1 LAVSSV
7 PRILAVRL
15 APFPPLET
23 LLSARPGWKLAEAAD
38 LDAAIAIARRHRPDL
53 LLVKVARADDRA
65 EDACGRLRAEP
76 ATAGVPILLVCDA
89 GADRDDVDPAWADAR
104 LVRPTAPEL
113 RSTIA
118 AWLRVAVAETEL
130 RRLAEGK
137 PDGASDEPDV
147 EPVTS
152 RLRQDPVLQSLTE
165 GVVVFDGEG
174 RLVDMNRSAL
184 AMHGY
189 ASVEDCAPRLADYA
203 EAWEVATPE
212 GEVLPLER
220 WPIARALRGETFTDV
235 RVGARRLDGARAWV
249 ASYGGSAVRDE
260 SGRLALAILTV
271 RDVTEQWRTEQA
283 LRDADRRKSDFLAVL
298 SHELRNPLAPIRNS
312 AYVLE
317 HAEPGGPQ
325 ARRAAEV
332 IERQTRQLTRLVDDL
347 LEVTRVAQGKIRL
360 KRELLELNALVRRCG
375 EDHRP
380 TFADAGVSLSVE
392 VPESPVHVNG
402 DPARLA
408 QVIGNLLANAVK
420 FTEPGGHVLLVLE
433 ALAQRAQVRVRDDGV
448 GIPAE
453 LLPRV
458 FDPFVQGDGTIDR
471 ARGGLGLGLAVL
483 KGLVALHGGRVR
495 AHSDGPGRGTEFVV
509 ELPAAPVSQE
519 RRGLKRQRAA
529 SETARRVLIIE
540 DNADTAGT
548 LKDVLELQGHDVAVA
563 STGPEGIEKARTL
576 KPDVVLCD
584 IGLPTIDGL
593 EVGRT
598 LRADP
603 SLASTRLVAVSGHA
617 LPEDV
622 ERARDAGFDRHVAKP
637 VDPEELAGI

>member
-1 LAVSSV
+1 VSNV

-15 APFPPLET
+15 APFPPLEA

-38 LDAAIAIARRHRPDL
+38 VEGAVAIATRHRPDL
-53 LLVKVARADDRA
+53 LLVKVARSDDRA
-65 EDACGRLRAEP
+65 EDACGRLRADP

-104 LVRPTAPEL
+104 LVRPTASEL
-113 RSTIA
+113 RSTVA
-118 AWLRVAVAETEL
+118 AWLRVAAAETEL
-130 RRLAEGK
+130 RRLGERKSG
-137 PDGASDEPDV
+137 GASDELDV
-147 EPVTS
+147 
-152 RLRQDPVLQSLTE
+152 
-165 GVVVFDGEG
+165 
-174 RLVDMNRSAL
+174 
-184 AMHGY
+184 
-189 ASVEDCAPRLADYA
+189 
-203 EAWEVATPE
+203 
-212 GEVLPLER
+212 
-220 WPIARALRGETFTDV
+220 
-235 RVGARRLDGARAWV
+235 
-249 ASYGGSAVRDE
+249 
-260 SGRLALAILTV
+260 
-271 RDVTEQWRTEQA
+271 VTEQRRTEQA
-283 LRDADRRKSDFLAVL
+283 PQAADRRRSDFLAVL

-312 AYVLE
+312 VYVLE

-347 LEVTRVAQGKIRL
+347 LEVTRLEQGKIRL
-360 KRELLELNALVRRCG
+360 ERELLELNALVRRCG

-380 TFADAGVSLSVE
+380 RFDDARVSLSVE
-392 VPESPVHVNG
+392 VPERPVHVNG

-408 QVIGNLLANAVK
+408 EVIGNLLANAVK
-420 FTEPGGHVLLVLE
+420 FTEPGGHVRLALE
-433 ALAQRAQVRVRDDGV
+433 EHAERAEVRVRDDGV
-448 GIPAE
+448 GIPAD

-458 FDPFVQGDGTIDR
+458 FDPFVQGDGTLDR
-471 ARGGLGLGLAVL
+471 ARGGLGLGLALL
-483 KGLVALHGGRVR
+483 KGLVALHGGSVS
-495 AHSDGPGRGTEFVV
+495 AHSDGPGQGTQFVV
-509 ELPAAPVSQE
+509 ELPAAPVSHE

-563 STGPEGIEKARTL
+563 SSGPEGIEKARTL

-622 ERARDAGFDRHVAKP
+622 ERARRAGFDRHVAKP